1 MTPSA
6 AATLSTRPTRA
17 TAPIARRRHAECDDV
32 LVELLRAA
40 QAGDDRAWERLY
52 DRFNPMLLGIARGYR
67 LAPSDVEDVLQSVWL
82 RLVDHVDRLRVPAA
96 VGGWLVT
103 TTRRECLRVLQ
114 LPVRELAT
122 DDPALGDVRTEL
134 ELDHELLARERRDAV
149 RRALATLPDHYRRL
163 MLLLI
168 AEPAIDYKELS
179 RRLAM
184 PVGSIGPIRARSLA
198 RLQRHPEL
206 RGLCPGS
213 G

>member
-1 MTPSA
+1 MTPLA
-6 AATLSTRPTRA
+6 AVPLPTRPTRS
-17 TAPIARRRHAECDDV
+17 TAPIARRRHGDCDHG

-52 DRFNPMLLGIARGYR
+52 ARFSPMLLGIARGYR

-82 RLVDHVDRLRVPAA
+82 RLVDHVDRLREPAA
-96 VGGWLVT
+96 VGGWLAT

-114 LPVRELAT
+114 LPVREYAS
-122 DDPALGDVRTEL
+122 DDPELGDVFTEL
-134 ELDHELLARERRDAV
+134 ELDHELLADERRDAV

-163 MLLLI
+163 MMLLV
-168 AEPAIDYKELS
+168 AEPAMDYKELS
-179 RRLAM
+179 SRLAM

-206 RGLCPGS
+206 RGLCPSTG
-213 G
+213 

>member
-1 MTPSA
+1 MTPQA
-6 AATLSTRPTRA
+6 AAQLSTRPTRA
-17 TAPIARRRHAECDDV
+17 TTPIARRRHADCDHA

-52 DRFNPMLLGIARGYR
+52 DRFNPMLTGIARGYR
-67 LAPSDVEDVLQSVWL
+67 LAPSDVEDVVQSVWL
-82 RLVDHVDRLRVPAA
+82 ALVDHIDCLRVPAA
-96 VGGWLVT
+96 VGGWLAT

-114 LPVRELAT
+114 LPVREYVT
-122 DDPALGDVRTEL
+122 DDPELGDARTAT
-134 ELDHELLARERRDAV
+134 ELDHELLAGERRDAV

-163 MLLLI
+163 MMLLI

-206 RGLCPGS
+206 RGLCPSCG
-213 G
+213 